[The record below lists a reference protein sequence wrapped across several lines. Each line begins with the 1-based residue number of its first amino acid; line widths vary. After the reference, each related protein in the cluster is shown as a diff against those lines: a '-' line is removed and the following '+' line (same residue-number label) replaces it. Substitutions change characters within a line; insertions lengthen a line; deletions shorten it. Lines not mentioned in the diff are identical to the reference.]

1 MNALPNLRSVPTRAH
16 LSLPT
21 PDPFSVP
28 TSSHPSMPTIDSFA
42 MPSRAHRPIPT
53 IDPFADPVRSS
64 IYVMLGRS
72 IGDDAAEKLIA
83 EFGGRRLYIPL
94 APGPNDR
101 VTRSIGLV
109 AALAMARSFGGDR
122 LMIPLT
128 SDAARR
134 RARIIAMRA
143 DRLSIPRIA
152 RRLHCT
158 ERYVYKVLALE
169 RSAPTPAPVAEHFKR
184 GIINR
189 RP

>member
-1 MNALPNLRSVPTRAH
+1 MNAMPNLRSVPARTH
-16 LSLPT
+16 PSLPT
-21 PDPFSVP
+21 IDP
-28 TSSHPSMPTIDSFA
+28 FA
-42 MPSRAHRPIPT
+42 MPKPAHPSVPT

-72 IGDDAAEKLIA
+72 IGDAKVEKLIA
-83 EFGGRRLYIPL
+83 EFGGRRLYIPM
-94 APGPNDR
+94 APGPRDR

-109 AALAMARSFGGDR
+109 AALAMARMFGGDR
-122 LMIPLT
+122 LMIPLGT
-128 SDAARR
+128 DQERR
-134 RARIIAMRA
+134 RARILAMRA

>member
-16 LSLPT
+16 P
-21 PDPFSVP
+21 
-28 TSSHPSMPTIDSFA
+28 SSHPSLPTIDLFA
-42 MPSRAHRPIPT
+42 SSSRAHPSIPT
-53 IDPFADPVRSS
+53 IDPFADPARSS

-83 EFGGRRLYIPL
+83 EFGGRRLYIPM

-128 SDAARR
+128 SDTERR

-152 RRLHCT
+152 RQLHCT

>member
-16 LSLPT
+16 LSI
-21 PDPFSVP
+21 
-28 TSSHPSMPTIDSFA
+28 PTIDSFA
-42 MPSRAHRPIPT
+42 MPSRPHPSVPT

-72 IGDDAAEKLIA
+72 IGDEKAEKLIA
-83 EFGGRRLYIPL
+83 DFGGRRLYIPM
-94 APGPNDR
+94 APGPGDR

-109 AALAMARSFGGDR
+109 AALAMARMFGGDR
-122 LMIPLT
+122 LMIPLGT
-128 SDAARR
+128 DQERR
-134 RARIIAMRA
+134 RVRILAMRA
-143 DRLSIPRIA
+143 DHFSIPRIA
-152 RRLHCT
+152 RQLHCT
-158 ERYVYKVLALE
+158 QRYVYKVLALE

>member
-1 MNALPNLRSVPTRAH
+1 MSAMPNLRSVPNRTIPS
-16 LSLPT
+16 SLT
-21 PDPFSVP
+21 IDPFATPRSA
-28 TSSHPSMPTIDSFA
+28 HPSV
-42 MPSRAHRPIPT
+42 PT

-72 IGDDAAEKLIA
+72 IGDAKAEKLIA
-83 EFGGRRLYIPL
+83 AYGGRRLYVPM
-94 APGPNDR
+94 APGPGDR
-101 VTRSIGLV
+101 VTRLIGLV
-109 AALAMARSFGGDR
+109 AALAMARMFGGDR
-122 LMIPLT
+122 LMIPLG
-128 SDAARR
+128 SDTERR
-134 RARIIAMRA
+134 RARILAMRA

-189 RP
+189 RL